1 MVMMLRKY
9 KYSVILFSYISL
21 VLVLPKLFNSPAN
34 QTELNTFLMLFCLA
48 HGMVCIIAFISLHSQ
63 IILGLKDI
71 RNKPL
76 KFIQLFIVG
85 LLLLYL
91 GVMFIDPL
99 VDSFANSSNQ
109 SSVNHVLQIAQ
120 GMMLFIFLFP
130 VVLLGPVNEEII
142 FREIILKKLKTKI
155 GVYFSIGISSF
166 LFGLLHVH
174 SFSEIVQVIP
184 YFYSGLIFGVI
195 YYKSNFN
202 IVYSITLHIFNNC
215 IAMLFAL

>member
-1 MVMMLRKY
+1 
-9 KYSVILFSYISL
+9 
-21 VLVLPKLFNSPAN
+21 
-34 QTELNTFLMLFCLA
+34 MLF
-48 HGMVCIIAFISLHSQ
+48 V
-63 IILGLKDI
+63 
-71 RNKPL
+71 
-76 KFIQLFIVG
+76 
-85 LLLLYL
+85 
-91 GVMFIDPL
+91 
-99 VDSFANSSNQ
+99 
-109 SSVNHVLQIAQ
+109 
-120 GMMLFIFLFP
+120 FLFP

-184 YFYSGLIFGVI
+184 YFYSGLVFGVI

>member
-1 MVMMLRKY
+1 METVLRKY
-9 KYSVILFSYISL
+9 KYCVILFCYISL
-21 VLVLPKLFNSPAN
+21 VLVLPKLFNSPMN
-34 QTELNTFLMLFCLA
+34 QTELNTFLMVFCIA
-48 HGMVCIIAFISLHSQ
+48 HVMVCIMSFMLFRCQ

-85 LLLLYL
+85 FLLLCL
-91 GVMFIDPL
+91 GVIFIDPL

-109 SSVNHVLQIAQ
+109 SSVNNVLMLAQ

-142 FREIILKKLKTKI
+142 FREVILKKLKTKI
-155 GVYFSIGISSF
+155 GVYLSIVISSL
-166 LFGLLHVH
+166 LFGLIHVH

-184 YFYSGLIFGVI
+184 YFYSGLVFGVI